1 MVISQSMA
9 LEDLVAVLCDLL
21 GKGER
26 VMLWG

>member
-21 GKGER
+21 WKGER